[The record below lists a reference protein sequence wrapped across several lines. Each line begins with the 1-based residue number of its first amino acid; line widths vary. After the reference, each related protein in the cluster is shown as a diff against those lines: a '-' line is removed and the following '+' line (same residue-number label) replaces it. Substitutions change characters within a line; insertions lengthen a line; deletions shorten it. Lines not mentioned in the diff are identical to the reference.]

1 MHERMVVHMDLQ
13 PSNIIIDKKNERLKI
28 IDFDQAIIK
37 PRGGGTK
44 SCDDDG
50 LSIITFIIIIIIY
63 YYYQHSIIITI
74 NIISLIII
82 TIFMIPVID
91 NNISR
96 TIDIETPYFSP
107 EMVLDFEDITYSTD
121 MWSFGCI
128 IADWIFQRPSSSSS
142 SSFFREDNS
151 SPHLMS
157 IIKVSNY
164 NNRHDNDLD

>member
-13 PSNIIIDKKNERLKI
+13 PSNIIVDKKNERLKI
-28 IDFDQAIIK
+28 IDFDQAIMK
-37 PRGGGTK
+37 PKGGGTK

-50 LSIITFIIIIIIY
+50 LSIITFIIIIIY
-63 YYYQHSIIITI
+63 YYYQHSIIIII

-107 EMVLDFEDITYSTD
+107 EMVLGFEDITYSTD

-128 IADWIFQRPSSSSS
+128 LADWIFQSPSSSS
-142 SSFFREDNS
+142 SSFFREDS
-151 SPHLMS
+151 GLPFLMS
-157 IIKVSNY
+157 IIKVSNN